1 MFLNSFNHTSNA
13 LKTVASS
20 IYHTSALLPVVLTG
34 NLLWIYSFADVS
46 SLSAPITSGQTRAN
60 VWFEV
65 FSAAI
70 NPMNALAVALI
81 AGLFGTALAVRHVPQ
96 RIVNRSGYA
105 VGQGAGIK
113 SLTQQE
119 I

>member
-1 MFLNSFNHTSNA
+1 MSLNSFNHTSNA

-20 IYHTSALLPVVLTG
+20 IYNTSALLPAVLTG

-46 SLSAPITSGQTRAN
+46 SPPAPITSVETRVD

-70 NPMNALAVALI
+70 SPMNALAVALI
-81 AGLFGTALAVRHVPQ
+81 AAVIGTALATRHVPH
-96 RIVNRSGYA
+96 RIVSRSGYA
-105 VGQGAGIK
+105 VGRGAGIK
-113 SLTQQE
+113 SLPQQA